1 MRRTVMFARS
11 GPVAGVLR
19 KADIKSVVWCEE
31 AEKKHHSLQEQQE
44 TQWAQQI
51 VFCLLLVTYFNLFQ
65 QPASML
71 HTQHTQCWWGSY
83 GQMHEKMFSTFFF
96 SSYAY
101 IAAYF
106 PVTNYMFADTHT
118 GAEHHNVLLEML
130 NICEKLKSFVYF
142 ILCNIACILCNLA
155 CFSICQCHTCRT
167 IFQWPVLSFCKQE
180 V

>member
-1 MRRTVMFARS
+1 MWRSREETPQLTGTARNTVGSADCFLFITCNVFQFVPTASLNAAHTTYTRLMRLIR
-11 GPVAGVLR
+11 
-19 KADIKSVVWCEE
+19 ADAWKDV
-31 AEKKHHSLQEQQE
+31 
-44 TQWAQQI
+44 
-51 VFCLLLVTYFNLFQ
+51 FNL
-65 QPASML
+65 
-71 HTQHTQCWWGSY
+71 
-83 GQMHEKMFSTFFF
+83 FF

-118 GAEHHNVLLEML
+118 GAGHHNVLLEML

-142 ILCNIACILCNLA
+142 ILCNLA